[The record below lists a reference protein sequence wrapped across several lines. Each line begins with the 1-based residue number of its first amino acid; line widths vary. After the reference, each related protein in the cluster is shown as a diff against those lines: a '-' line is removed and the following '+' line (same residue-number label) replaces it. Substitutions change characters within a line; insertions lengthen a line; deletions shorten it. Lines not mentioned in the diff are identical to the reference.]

1 MEELK
6 ETILFATSCVSTYL
20 KSIDNRS
27 IIDSIEQLQKT
38 DSGNHRS
45 NVGGYQS
52 HGIHIPNYDN
62 FITQQLFVNHII
74 PAAKKIK
81 EVWEIPNDM
90 NHASYWY
97 NVNPKHSSNREH
109 SHHESFLSG
118 VYYIKV
124 PENSGNIMFLRSQSE
139 ADRMHFIGEV
149 LFQNNIDINSPHLFT
164 EYRMVPAEG
173 LLLLFPGHLSHY
185 VEQNNTNELDDRRI
199 SLSFN
204 FY

>member
-6 ETILFATSCVSTYL
+6 ETVLFATSCVSTYL
-20 KSIDNRS
+20 NNIENTG
-27 IIDSIEQLQKT
+27 IIGAIETLQKT
-38 DSGNHRS
+38 DVGNRRS

-62 FITQQLFVNHII
+62 LITKQLFENYIV

-81 EVWEIPNDM
+81 EMWGIPNEM
-90 NHASYWY
+90 NSASYWY
-97 NVNPKHSSNREH
+97 NVNPKHCSNREH
-109 SHHESFLSG
+109 SHHDSFLSG

-124 PENSGNIMFLRSQSE
+124 PKNSGNIMFLRSQLE
-139 ADRMHFIGEV
+139 VDRMHFISET
-149 LFQNNIDINSPHLFT
+149 LFRNNTDVDTPHFFT
-164 EYRMVPAEG
+164 EYRIIPQEG

-185 VEQNNTNELDDRRI
+185 VEQNNTEEIDDRRI